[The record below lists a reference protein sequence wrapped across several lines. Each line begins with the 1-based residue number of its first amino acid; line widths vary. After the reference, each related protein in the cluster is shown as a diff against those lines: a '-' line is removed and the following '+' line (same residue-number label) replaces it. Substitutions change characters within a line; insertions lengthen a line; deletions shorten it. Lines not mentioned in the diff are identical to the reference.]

1 MPQGRPIVSGPA
13 NGAGY
18 PREPFKKG
26 HEVNLRHGA
35 NTEKRVGPLAAQYA
49 EALLQADATPQ
60 YLRDARYRPAIDAY
74 CRALATLSLL
84 WAWLDEQDIV
94 SAATDV
100 TSLDEE
106 EDRVYSRDKA
116 ADGDDAG
123 GSDGKGSRRRTTRR
137 STSRHITSALNE
149 VYRWE
154 GRAMALRGRLG
165 LDPLSN
171 ARLGRDVAQSFDM
184 ARAIEEL
191 TRREGTGE
199 P

>member
-1 MPQGRPIVSGPA
+1 VTGSGNGR
-13 NGAGY
+13 GY
-18 PREPFKKG
+18 PREPFKAG

-35 NTEKRVGPLAAQYA
+35 NTERRVGPLAAQYA
-49 EALLQADATPQ
+49 EALLEADATPA

-94 SAATDV
+94 AAATDV
-100 TSLDEE
+100 TVLEE
-106 EDRVYSRDKA
+106 DEDRVYGRDKSA
-116 ADGDDAG
+116 GSDDEG

-137 STSRHITSALNE
+137 STSRHVTSALNE

-171 ARLGRDVAQSFDM
+171 ARLGRDVAATFDL
-184 ARAIEEL
+184 ARAIQEL
-191 TRREGTGE
+191 DDTASE